1 MGARGGVVDSRLVPP
16 RPARPRSRPAPK
28 APPARGTERLPVKLD
43 SPPACGRSS
52 ARVLAFVLA
61 ALLLAGCSGI
71 SAPTP
76 LIAESDP
83 TATPTPS
90 PAPATLLTPEPERCA
105 GGRLRVGDL
114 AIVGE
119 EWAAGVQSA
128 IEASRAWRPDA
139 RLVTMKVGCA
149 PLEAGFRWQGTFYSQ
164 TAQSFFFSD
173 TGLSEPAEVDPASVP
188 ALPLEEV
195 DFRRLH
201 LALAR
206 AGYGEEDELNPAT
219 GATVRLNAPTD
230 PFGPPGTPQGL
241 VYHVAV
247 AEQGNVQ
254 DLFVSSP
261 GWTIHSY
268 QDRD

>member
-1 MGARGGVVDSRLVPP
+1 VTLHLQVQPPSLGAG
-16 RPARPRSRPAPK
+16 
-28 APPARGTERLPVKLD
+28 
-43 SPPACGRSS
+43 SS
-52 ARVLAFVLA
+52 ARMAAF
-61 ALLLAGCSGI
+61 ALTVIILLAGCSGI

-76 LIAESDP
+76 LIAESVP

-90 PAPATLLTPEPERCA
+90 PAPVSLLTPEPERCA

-114 AIVGE
+114 AAVGD
-119 EWAAGVQSA
+119 EWVAGVQSA
-128 IEASRAWRPDA
+128 IETARAWRSDA
-139 RLVTMKVGCA
+139 LLVTVQVGCA

-173 TGLSEPAEVDPASVP
+173 TGMSEPAEVDPASVP
-188 ALPLEEV
+188 ALPIDEV
-195 DFRRLH
+195 NFRELH

-206 AGYGEEDELNPAT
+206 AGYGEDAELNPAT

-230 PFGPPGTPQGL
+230 PFGPPSTPQGL

-247 AEQGNVQ
+247 AGQGTVK

-268 QDRD
+268 

>member
-1 MGARGGVVDSRLVPP
+1 VTLQSYASSLRARSPAGA
-16 RPARPRSRPAPK
+16 
-28 APPARGTERLPVKLD
+28 
-43 SPPACGRSS
+43 
-52 ARVLAFVLA
+52 LAFVIA
-61 ALLLAGCSGI
+61 AVILLTGCSGI
-71 SAPTP
+71 TVPTP
-76 LIAESDP
+76 LIAESMP
-83 TATPTPS
+83 TATPTPF
-90 PAPATLLTPEPERCA
+90 PAPISLLTPEPERCA

-114 AIVGE
+114 ASIGD
-119 EWAAGVQSA
+119 EWGAGVQSS
-128 IEASRAWRPDA
+128 IETARAWRPDA
-139 RLVTMKVGCA
+139 KLVTMQVGCA

-173 TGLSEPAEVDPASVP
+173 TGMSEPAEVDPASVP
-188 ALPLEEV
+188 ALPIEEV
-195 DFRRLH
+195 NFRELH

-206 AGYGEEDELNPAT
+206 AGYDEDAELNPAT

-241 VYHVAV
+241 VYYVAV
-247 AEQGNVQ
+247 TGQGTVQ